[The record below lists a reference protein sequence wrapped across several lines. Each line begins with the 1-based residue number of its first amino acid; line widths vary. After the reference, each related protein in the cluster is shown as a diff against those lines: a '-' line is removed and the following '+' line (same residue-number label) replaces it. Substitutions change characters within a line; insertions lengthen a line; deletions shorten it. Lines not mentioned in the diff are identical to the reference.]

1 MEFPRLVYL
10 SAHHHTLVNDQEE
23 FDAAIASGW
32 FATVPECTT
41 KTPTPPEQEATTVND
56 ESLENAENA
65 ENADSEDLDDDIPEP
80 TREELEAKARELGIG
95 FNGNTKDETLLKK
108 IEDALAEQG

>member
-10 SAHHHTLVNDQEE
+10 SAQQHQVVHDQTE
-23 FDAAIASGW
+23 FDAAIEAGW
-32 FATVPECTT
+32 FASVPECTGKNPEQT
-41 KTPTPPEQEATTVND
+41 PEQEPATMT
-56 ESLENAENA
+56 EEPEIHEEEEPEL
-65 ENADSEDLDDDIPEP
+65 DIPEP

-108 IEDALAEQG
+108 IEEILAEQPDTN

>member
-10 SAHHHTLVNDQEE
+10 SASQHTLVNDQDE

-32 FATVPECTT
+32 FASVPECVSSTG
-41 KTPTPPEQEATTVND
+41 TPCSLPDEEPATVKDDT
-56 ESLENAENA
+56 E
-65 ENADSEDLDDDIPEP
+65 ENADSEDLEEDIPEP
-80 TREELEAKARELGIG
+80 TREELEEKARELGIG

-108 IEDALAEQG
+108 IEEVLAGES